1 MVNFDCPA
9 LQDWSTDAVDTF
21 INYRITIVMAVF
33 LVINLV
39 SAYLK
44 DVKLPKIPAYEKFGN
59 KDKEMLTIRT
69 MQCMFGLLI
78 SFTGYTAGLIDLVT
92 GCRFLLKP
100 WAFWAGGGILT
111 VFDFHEFGA
120 RWPLPNHVLV
130 HHIAV
135 FTIALFYIEFGV
147 LDEVQFPTVI
157 FISNIG
163 SCWVTDYA
171 HVVFRTSQRLTHIIR
186 ARKIYLV
193 VSPPIRIL
201 NIFLMSASVVLAVLS
216 QEWLLFGVNLF
227 MAVAY
232 MWNTYKALTFVYK
245 FDCVKYYDGHQKIWL
260 GRNNSLFPSEVHVA
274 GEKKSEGNTSSQK
287 SSLKALLKASI
298 QKVWLNADDFF
309 EEDTLHD
316 ETEFNHKNNRDK
328 FDDDD
333 SLVA

>member
-1 MVNFDCPA
+1 
-9 LQDWSTDAVDTF
+9 
-21 INYRITIVMAVF
+21 
-33 LVINLV
+33 
-39 SAYLK
+39 
-44 DVKLPKIPAYEKFGN
+44 
-59 KDKEMLTIRT
+59 
-69 MQCMFGLLI
+69 
-78 SFTGYTAGLIDLVT
+78 
-92 GCRFLLKP
+92 
-100 WAFWAGGGILT
+100 
-111 VFDFHEFGA
+111 
-120 RWPLPNHVLV
+120 
-130 HHIAV
+130 
-135 FTIALFYIEFGV
+135 
-147 LDEVQFPTVI
+147 
-157 FISNIG
+157 
-163 SCWVTDYA
+163 
-171 HVVFRTSQRLTHIIR
+171 
-186 ARKIYLV
+186 
-193 VSPPIRIL
+193 
-201 NIFLMSASVVLAVLS
+201 
-216 QEWLLFGVNLF
+216 